1 MFRRTRAFRDPVTIH
16 LDGSPVR
23 AERGEPLAASLL
35 AEDKIILARSPKLHR
50 PRSASCFH
58 GGCDGCLMR
67 VDGTPNVMTC
77 LHATR
82 GDEEIEAQN
91 VVGSRQADLLRVT
104 DWFFPKGID
113 HHHFMAG
120 VPALGSIMQS
130 FARKIAGLGRMP
142 SEIEAPRPARLLEAD
157 VVVVGAGLAGLVV
170 AQKLGAAG
178 ARVVV
183 VDDGLSLGGSL
194 LALPDHAP
202 LLASIRPSGDLVFS
216 RATAAGVYLGELL
229 VAAEEGAVVVRAP
242 AKVFATGT
250 HDGVSA
256 FPGND
261 LPGVFSARALCLLHT
276 YGVEPDGPVV
286 VAGAGFW
293 ADELAR
299 RLGDRVLRCE
309 ASAVAGVEGTG
320 QVKRVLL
327 REGAENERRVD
338 TEILALALPGAPAFE
353 LAAQAGAEVRFDP
366 ARGYAVA
373 CDADGAAGEGI
384 WAVGECTGMDFD
396 PDVITAAAERCAAAI
411 SRR

>member
-1 MFRRTRAFRDPVTIH
+1 MFRRTRALRDPVTIH

-35 AEDKIILARSPKLHR
+35 AEDKVILARSPKLHR
-50 PRSASCFH
+50 PRSASCFR

-82 GDEEIEAQN
+82 GDEQVEAQN
-91 VVGSRQADLLRVT
+91 VIGARQADLLRVT

-120 VPALGSIMQS
+120 VPGLGSIMQS
-130 FARKIAGLGRMP
+130 MARKIAGLGRLP

-157 VVVVGAGLAGLVV
+157 AVVVGAGLAGLVV
-170 AQKLGAAG
+170 ARRLGAAG
-178 ARVVV
+178 ARVVL

-194 LALPDHAP
+194 LALPEHEGR
-202 LLASIRPSGDLVFS
+202 LESLRLTGDLVFPRS
-216 RATAAGVYLGELL
+216 TAAGVYLGDLL
-229 VAAEEGAVVVRAP
+229 VASEEGAVVVRAP
-242 AKVFATGT
+242 AKVFATGA
-250 HDGVSA
+250 HDGLAA

-261 LPGVFSARALCLLHT
+261 MPGVFSARALCLLHA

-286 VAGAGFW
+286 LAGDGYW
-293 ADELAR
+293 ADALVR
-299 RLGDRVLRCE
+299 RLGDRVQRFE
-309 ASAVAGVEGTG
+309 ASALVGAGGTG
-320 QVKRVLL
+320 HVTRVTV
-327 REGAENERRVD
+327 REGSEERRID
-338 TEILALALPGAPAFE
+338 AEILALALPGAPAFE

-373 CDADGAAGEGI
+373 CDDDGAAAPGV
-384 WAVGECTGMDFD
+384 WAVGECTGVDFD
-396 PDVITAAAERCAAAI
+396 PDVITAAAERCASAI
-411 SRR
+411 NRR